1 MSTCWRWRIGN
12 NWRERRIRWTDNSY
26 LTLICSKILKKWRK
40 SFALLYNK
48 RIFQLSD
55 QNVLDRSEI
64 LKRKEQAT
72 LSQKRSFLVRMV
84 SDPKCYNPK
93 IVRHLTMSGFRKMN
107 EDVIRDLSLRLFIY
121 TMDISI
127 MEAEIRL
134 IHFN

>member
-1 MSTCWRWRIGN
+1 
-12 NWRERRIRWTDNSY
+12 
-26 LTLICSKILKKWRK
+26 
-40 SFALLYNK
+40 
-48 RIFQLSD
+48 
-55 QNVLDRSEI
+55 
-64 LKRKEQAT
+64 
-72 LSQKRSFLVRMV
+72 MV